1 MATKTTRRRSTK
13 SDEEREA
20 QLEALKEQL
29 DNAIMSLVSA
39 DGWKALLRATVANLG
54 RYSANNML
62 LILAQCPHATQV
74 RSFKQWKENGR
85 SVRKGEKGLRIFAPM
100 TVKKKDETGAPVLD
114 ENGQEKKRT
123 IFKTVAVFDISQT
136 DAIEGATAPEESTE
150 PPAYALGVK
159 VQGSAPAELWDG
171 LTAHIAGH
179 GYTVR
184 LEATGGADGYTD
196 PATRVVGIQASDP
209 EAHRVITLAHEGAH
223 IECGH
228 VEDMGEYRR
237 HRGRMECEAESVAYI
252 VAGAAG
258 LDAAL
263 TSVPYIAD
271 WAGRTAEE
279 VRETLTAASATVV
292 RAAKAI
298 METTTRPEQSA
309 EAEEITPAPDA
320 VAKPEEPAT
329 SEAARAAEEAERAA
343 EEAAQAAAEAE
354 RAAEEAAQA
363 AEEAARVAYKEMRA
377 EIIEADQR
385 REQGQPLRSTTQA
398 TATAQG

>member
-13 SDEEREA
+13 TNEERAAEVD
-20 QLEALKEQL
+20 ALHEQL
-29 DNAIMSLVSA
+29 NTAIASLVSA
-39 DGWKALLRATVANLG
+39 DGWKAMLRATVANLG

-114 ENGQEKKRT
+114 ENNQEKKRT

-136 DAIEGATAPEESTE
+136 DPIEGEHAPEEPTE
-150 PPAYALGVK
+150 EPAYALGGK
-159 VQGSAPAELWDG
+159 VEGDAPAELWDG
-171 LTAHIAGH
+171 LTTHIEGH

-196 PATRVVGIQASDP
+196 PKTHVVGIQASDP

-223 IECGH
+223 IECDH
-228 VEDMGEYRR
+228 VADMGEYRK

-252 VAGAAG
+252 VAGVAG

-279 VRETLTAASATVV
+279 VRETLAAASATVV
-292 RAAKAI
+292 RAARAI
-298 METTTRPEQSA
+298 LATTTATPD
-309 EAEEITPAPDA
+309 EAEET
-320 VAKPEEPAT
+320 EG
-329 SEAARAAEEAERAA
+329 AERAA
-343 EEAAQAAAEAE
+343 EEAAQAAYQAE
-354 RAAEEAAQA
+354 RAEMIEAAQ
-363 AEEAARVAYKEMRA
+363 
-377 EIIEADQR
+377 Q
-385 REQGQPLRSTTQA
+385 REQGQPLSAAPEA
-398 TATAQG
+398 TAPAQG

>member
-13 SDEEREA
+13 TAEERAAEVD
-20 QLEALKEQL
+20 ALHEQL
-29 DNAIMSLVSA
+29 NDAIASLVSA
-39 DGWKALLRATVANLG
+39 DGWKAMLRATVANLG

-100 TVKKKDETGAPVLD
+100 TVKKKDDTGAPVLD
-114 ENGQEKKRT
+114 ENGQEQKRT

-136 DAIEGATAPEESTE
+136 DPIEGEAAPEEPTE
-150 PPAYALGVK
+150 PAYALGGK
-159 VQGSAPAELWDG
+159 VEGDAPAELWDG
-171 LTAHIAGH
+171 LTAHIEGH

-184 LEATGGADGYTD
+184 LESTGRADGYTD
-196 PATRVVGIQASDP
+196 PKTRVVGIQASDP

-228 VEDMGEYRR
+228 VADMDEYRQ

-252 VAGAAG
+252 VAGVAG

-279 VRETLTAASATVV
+279 VRETLAAASATVV
-292 RAAKAI
+292 RAARAI
-298 METTTRPEQSA
+298 LATTTATPD
-309 EAEEITPAPDA
+309 EATETD
-320 VAKPEEPAT
+320 
-329 SEAARAAEEAERAA
+329 EAERAA
-343 EEAAQAAAEAE
+343 EEAAHAAYQEVHAEMIE
-354 RAAEEAAQA
+354 TAQ
-363 AEEAARVAYKEMRA
+363 
-377 EIIEADQR
+377 Q
-385 REQGQPLRSTTQA
+385 REQRQPLS
-398 TATAQG
+398 TATAPAQG

>member
-13 SDEEREA
+13 TAEERAAEVD
-20 QLEALKEQL
+20 ALHEQL
-29 DNAIMSLVSA
+29 NNAIASLISA
-39 DGWKALLRATVANLG
+39 EGWKAMLRATVANLG

-74 RSFKQWKENGR
+74 RSFKQWKEHGR

-100 TVKKKDETGAPVLD
+100 TVKKKDETGEPIVD

-136 DAIEGATAPEESTE
+136 DPIEEEAAPEESTG
-150 PPAYALGVK
+150 PAYALGGKVK
-159 VQGSAPAELWDG
+159 GDAPAELWNA
-171 LTAHIAGH
+171 LTAHIESH

-184 LEATGGADGYTD
+184 LESTGRADGYTD
-196 PATRVVGIQASDP
+196 PKTRVVGIQASDP

-228 VEDMGEYRR
+228 VADMDEYRR

-263 TSVPYIAD
+263 TSVPYIAN

-279 VRETLTAASATVV
+279 VRETLAAASATVV
-292 RAAKAI
+292 RAARAI
-298 METTTRPEQSA
+298 LATTTATPDEAPEA
-309 EAEEITPAPDA
+309 D
-320 VAKPEEPAT
+320 
-329 SEAARAAEEAERAA
+329 EAERAA
-343 EEAAQAAAEAE
+343 EEAAHAAY
-354 RAAEEAAQA
+354 Q
-363 AEEAARVAYKEMRA
+363 EMRA
-377 EIIEADQR
+377 EMIETTQQ
-385 REQGQPLRSTTQA
+385 REQAQPLN
-398 TATAQG
+398 TAAAPAQG

>member
-13 SDEEREA
+13 TAEERAAEVD
-20 QLEALKEQL
+20 ALHEQL
-29 DNAIMSLVSA
+29 NTAIASLVSA
-39 DGWKALLRATVANLG
+39 DGWKAMLRATVANLG

-74 RSFKQWKENGR
+74 RSFKQWKEHGR

-100 TVKKKDETGAPVLD
+100 TVKKKDETGAPELD

-136 DAIEGATAPEESTE
+136 DPIGEEATPEESTE
-150 PPAYALGVK
+150 PAYALGGK
-159 VQGSAPAELWDG
+159 VEGDAPAELWDA
-171 LTAHIAGH
+171 LTAHIKGH

-184 LEATGGADGYTD
+184 LESTGRADGYTD
-196 PATRVVGIQASDP
+196 PKTRVVGIQASDP

-228 VEDMGEYRR
+228 VADMDEYRR

-252 VAGAAG
+252 VAGVAG

-279 VRETLTAASATVV
+279 VRETLAAASATVV
-292 RAAKAI
+292 
-298 METTTRPEQSA
+298 S
-309 EAEEITPAPDA
+309 
-320 VAKPEEPAT
+320 
-329 SEAARAAEEAERAA
+329 AARAILKTTTAAPDEATETDEAERTA
-343 EEAAQAAAEAE
+343 EQAAH
-354 RAAEEAAQA
+354 AAYQ
-363 AEEAARVAYKEMRA
+363 EMRA
-377 EIIEADQR
+377 EMIETAQH
-385 REQGQPLRSTTQA
+385 REECQPLN
-398 TATAQG
+398 TAAAPAQG

>member
-20 QLEALKEQL
+20 QLEALNEQL
-29 DNAIMSLVSA
+29 NNAIMSLVSA

-100 TVKKKDETGAPVLD
+100 TIKKKDETGAPVLD

-171 LTAHIAGH
+171 LTAHIEGH

-196 PATRVVGIQASDP
+196 PETRVVGIQASDP

-228 VEDMGEYRR
+228 VKDMGEYRR

-292 RAAKAI
+292 SAAKAI
-298 METTTRPEQSA
+298 LEST
-309 EAEEITPAPDA
+309 
-320 VAKPEEPAT
+320 AKPEGPAAVGEVVRAT
-329 SEAARAAEEAERAA
+329 EEAEGAADEAARAAY
-343 EEAAQAAAEAE
+343 Q
-354 RAAEEAAQA
+354 Q
-363 AEEAARVAYKEMRA
+363 MRA
-377 EIIEADQR
+377 EIIDADQQ
-385 REQGQPLRSTTQA
+385 REQGQPLRAATQA
-398 TATAQG
+398 TAQG

>member
-13 SDEEREA
+13 TAEERAAEVD
-20 QLEALKEQL
+20 ALHEQL
-29 DNAIMSLVSA
+29 NTAIASLISA
-39 DGWKALLRATVANLG
+39 DGWKAMLRATIANLG

-74 RSFKQWKENGR
+74 RGFREWKEHGR

-100 TVKKKDETGAPVLD
+100 TVKKKDENGAPVLD

-136 DAIEGATAPEESTE
+136 DPVGEEVTPEESTE
-150 PPAYALGVK
+150 PAYTLGGKVGGDAL
-159 VQGSAPAELWDG
+159 AELWDA
-171 LTAHIAGH
+171 LTTHIEGH

-184 LEATGGADGYTD
+184 LESTGRADGYTD
-196 PATRVVGIQASDP
+196 PKTRVVGIQASDP

-228 VEDMGEYRR
+228 VANMDEYRR

-263 TSVPYIAD
+263 TSVPYIAN

-279 VRETLTAASATVV
+279 VRETLAAASTTVV

-298 METTTRPEQSA
+298 LDTTATPDKAA
-309 EAEEITPAPDA
+309 EAD
-320 VAKPEEPAT
+320 
-329 SEAARAAEEAERAA
+329 EAERAA
-343 EEAAQAAAEAE
+343 EEAAHAAY
-354 RAAEEAAQA
+354 Q
-363 AEEAARVAYKEMRA
+363 EMRA
-377 EIIEADQR
+377 EMIETAQQ
-385 REQGQPLRSTTQA
+385 REQAQPLD
-398 TATAQG
+398 TAAAPAQG

>member
-20 QLEALKEQL
+20 QMEALKEQL

-100 TVKKKDETGAPVLD
+100 TVKKRDETGAPVLD

-136 DAIEGATAPEESTE
+136 DAIEGATTAPEGSTE

-320 VAKPEEPAT
+320 VAKPEEPAA
-329 SEAARAAEEAERAA
+329 SEAA
-343 EEAAQAAAEAE
+343 

-363 AEEAARVAYKEMRA
+363 AEEAARVAYKEMHA
-377 EIIEADQR
+377 EIIEADQQR
-385 REQGQPLRSTTQA
+385 GQGQPFRAATQA
-398 TATAQG
+398 TVPAQG

>member
-13 SDEEREA
+13 PAKTTEERAAEVD
-20 QLEALKEQL
+20 ALHEQL
-29 DNAIMSLVSA
+29 NTAIASLVSA
-39 DGWKALLRATVANLG
+39 DGWKAMLRATVANLG

-136 DAIEGATAPEESTE
+136 DPIEGEPAPEEPTE
-150 PPAYALGVK
+150 PAYALGGK
-159 VQGSAPAELWDG
+159 VEGDAPAELWDG
-171 LTAHIAGH
+171 LTTHIEGH

-184 LEATGGADGYTD
+184 LESTGGADGYTD
-196 PATRVVGIQASDP
+196 PKTRVVGIQASDP

-228 VEDMGEYRR
+228 VEDLAEYRK

-252 VAGAAG
+252 VAGVAG

-271 WAGRTAEE
+271 WAGGTAEE
-279 VRETLTAASATVV
+279 VRETLAAASATVV
-292 RAAKAI
+292 RAARAI
-298 METTTRPEQSA
+298 LATTTATPD
-309 EAEEITPAPDA
+309 EAEET
-320 VAKPEEPAT
+320 EG
-329 SEAARAAEEAERAA
+329 AERAA
-343 EEAAQAAAEAE
+343 EEAAQAAYQAE
-354 RAAEEAAQA
+354 RAEMIEAAQ
-363 AEEAARVAYKEMRA
+363 
-377 EIIEADQR
+377 Q
-385 REQGQPLRSTTQA
+385 REQGQPLSFAPEA
-398 TATAQG
+398 TAPAQG

>member
-13 SDEEREA
+13 PTKTPEERAAEVD
-20 QLEALKEQL
+20 ALHEQL
-29 DNAIMSLVSA
+29 NTAIASLVSA
-39 DGWKALLRATVANLG
+39 DGWKAMLRATVANLG

-114 ENGQEKKRT
+114 ENGQEQKRT

-136 DAIEGATAPEESTE
+136 DPIEGEAAPEEPTTE
-150 PPAYALGVK
+150 PAYALGGK
-159 VQGSAPAELWDG
+159 VEGDAPAELWNG
-171 LTAHIAGH
+171 LTAHIEGH

-184 LEATGGADGYTD
+184 LESTGRADGYTD

-228 VEDMGEYRR
+228 VADMDEYRQ

-252 VAGAAG
+252 VAGVAG

-279 VRETLTAASATVV
+279 VRETLAAASATVV
-292 RAAKAI
+292 RAARAI
-298 METTTRPEQSA
+298 LATTTATPD
-309 EAEEITPAPDA
+309 EATETG
-320 VAKPEEPAT
+320 
-329 SEAARAAEEAERAA
+329 EAERVA
-343 EEAAQAAAEAE
+343 EEAAHAAYQE
-354 RAAEEAAQA
+354 
-363 AEEAARVAYKEMRA
+363 VRA
-377 EIIEADQR
+377 EMIETARQ
-385 REQGQPLRSTTQA
+385 REQGQPLSA
-398 TATAQG
+398 APETAAAQG

>member
-13 SDEEREA
+13 TNEERAAEVD
-20 QLEALKEQL
+20 ALHEQL
-29 DNAIMSLVSA
+29 NTAIASLVSA
-39 DGWKALLRATVANLG
+39 DGWKAMLRATVANLG

-74 RSFKQWKENGR
+74 RSFKQWKEHGR

-136 DAIEGATAPEESTE
+136 E
-150 PPAYALGVK
+150 PTWQAADSPVFTITPALPQLGGK
-159 VQGSAPAELWDG
+159 VHGEAPAELWDG
-171 LTAHIAGH
+171 LTAHIEGH

-184 LEATGGADGYTD
+184 LESTGRADGYTD
-196 PATRVVGIQASDP
+196 PETRVVGIQASDP

-228 VEDMGEYRR
+228 VADMDEYRR

-271 WAGRTAEE
+271 WAGSTAEE
-279 VRETLTAASATVV
+279 VRETLAAASATVV
-292 RAAKAI
+292 RAARAI
-298 METTTRPEQSA
+298 LATTTATPD
-309 EAEEITPAPDA
+309 EATETD
-320 VAKPEEPAT
+320 
-329 SEAARAAEEAERAA
+329 EAERAA
-343 EEAAQAAAEAE
+343 KDAAHAAYQE
-354 RAAEEAAQA
+354 
-363 AEEAARVAYKEMRA
+363 VRA
-377 EIIEADQR
+377 EMIETAQQ
-385 REQGQPLRSTTQA
+385 REQRQPLS
-398 TATAQG
+398 TATAPAQG

>member
-13 SDEEREA
+13 TAEERAAEVD
-20 QLEALKEQL
+20 ALQEQL
-29 DNAIMSLVSA
+29 NTAIESLISA
-39 DGWKALLRATVANLG
+39 DGWKAMLRATIANLG

-74 RSFKQWKENGR
+74 RGFREWKQHGR

-100 TVKKKDETGAPVLD
+100 TVKKKDENGTPVLD
-114 ENGQEKKRT
+114 ENGQEKKRV

-136 DAIEGATAPEESTE
+136 DPIGEEAAPEESTE
-150 PPAYALGVK
+150 PAYVLGGK
-159 VQGSAPAELWDG
+159 VEGNAPAELWDA
-171 LTAHIAGH
+171 LTAHIEGH

-184 LEATGGADGYTD
+184 LESTGHVDGYTD
-196 PATRVVGIQASDP
+196 PKTRVVGIQASDP

-228 VEDMGEYRR
+228 VADMDEYRR

-252 VAGAAG
+252 VAGVAG

-279 VRETLTAASATVV
+279 VRETLAAASATVV
-292 RAAKAI
+292 RAARAI
-298 METTTRPEQSA
+298 LATTTA
-309 EAEEITPAPDA
+309 APD
-320 VAKPEEPAT
+320 EAT
-329 SEAARAAEEAERAA
+329 EADEAERAA
-343 EEAAQAAAEAE
+343 EEAAHAAY
-354 RAAEEAAQA
+354 Q
-363 AEEAARVAYKEMRA
+363 EMRA
-377 EIIEADQR
+377 EMIEADQQ
-385 REQGQPLRSTTQA
+385 REECQPLN
-398 TATAQG
+398 TAAAPAQG